1 MKPILTPRELAEA
14 IGVSE
19 SSVKRWVD
27 DGSIRATKTAGG
39 HRRIPIAEAV
49 RFIRDSQSVLLQP
62 ELLGLSDVTS
72 VAEEFPAHGE
82 ETDALFGYL
91 LNGAAEEAKGL
102 LLSLYLNG
110 MTVAQIVD
118 GPLRGAMDQL
128 GELWAHDEEGIFVE
142 HRATEIAIQSVVRLR
157 NVLPKPT
164 HRATAVGGAAPG
176 DVYRL
181 PTLTAATVLE
191 SVGLE
196 TVNLGPNVPIA
207 SLAIAVE
214 RHSADLVWL
223 SVSSETLPA
232 DLAEQVRGLS
242 ARLSER
248 RVPLIVGGR
257 SAHWL
262 GLRSSGYLRTG
273 ETMAELEAIAQGMQF
288 SIRDGDRPN

>member
-1 MKPILTPRELAEA
+1 MKPILTPRELAQA

-39 HRRIPIAEAV
+39 HRRIPIDEAV

-62 ELLGLSDVTS
+62 EVLGLSDITS

-82 ETDALFGYL
+82 EIDALYGYL
-91 LNGAAEEAKGL
+91 RHGAADEAKGL

-128 GELWAHDEEGIFVE
+128 GELWAHDEDGIFVE

-164 HRATAVGGAAPG
+164 HQATAVGGAAPG

-181 PTLTAATVLE
+181 PTLSAATVLE
-191 SVGLE
+191 SVGLG
-196 TVNLGPNVPIA
+196 TVNLGPNAPVS
-207 SLAIAVE
+207 SLAIAAE
-214 RHSADLVWL
+214 QHSADLVWL
-223 SVSSETLPA
+223 SVSSDALPV
-232 DLAEQVRGLS
+232 DLAEQVRDFAS
-242 ARLSER
+242 RLAER

-262 GLRSSGYLRTG
+262 RLRSGGYLRTG
-273 ETMAELEAIAQGMQF
+273 GTMAELEAIAQGMQI
-288 SIRDGDRPN
+288 SLRDGDKPN